1 MAREQDKARQD
12 LEKAEQ
18 RNLDFVKETDDLHSA
33 LEQLAEEKVSCME
46 PPRGCG
52 WPGPSTPSMC
62 RSCRRRW
69 HSACP
74 QAELQQLLEGEQ
86 RAAWRLQEEAQFEKS
101 TRSDLLLKELYVE
114 MPT

>member
-12 LEKAEQ
+12 LENAEQ
-18 RNLDFVKETDDLHSA
+18 RNLKFVKETDDLHSA

-62 RSCRRRW
+62 GSCRRRW

-74 QAELQQLLEGEQ
+74 QA
-86 RAAWRLQEEAQFEKS
+86 AWSSCSSCWKGSSGRLGGSRRRRRDSSSFRNRKITS
-101 TRSDLLLKELYVE
+101 
-114 MPT
+114 